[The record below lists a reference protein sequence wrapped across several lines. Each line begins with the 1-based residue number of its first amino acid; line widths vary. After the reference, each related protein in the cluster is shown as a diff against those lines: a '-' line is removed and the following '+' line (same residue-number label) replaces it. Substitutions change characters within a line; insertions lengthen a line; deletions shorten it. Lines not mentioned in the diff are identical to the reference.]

1 MSGKLVLNYIICIQL
16 CFHSEEV
23 EGISLCEWGPAFPL
37 GRIYFSA
44 QCPPCGYGKGYRGY
58 STPLLHSQRSCTNE
72 IVMSV
77 WKIAHNSFIC
87 TIAIPTVDI
96 GKTH

>member
-37 GRIYFSA
+37 GRIYFSLPSVPPVGMGRDTGDIQHLYFTVKGAA
-44 QCPPCGYGKGYRGY
+44 QCLSGKLLTIVLFVQY
-58 STPLLHSQRSCTNE
+58 SNTN
-72 IVMSV
+72 S
-77 WKIAHNSFIC
+77 
-87 TIAIPTVDI
+87 
-96 GKTH
+96 